1 MRTAAVALLLC
12 ALVASAA
19 AAYTP
24 PPKPPGPS
32 SLVAVGSGGGG
43 GGGGWR
49 SLGAGPAELCLARTL
64 PTGQTFRWRQT
75 GDVQFTGVI
84 GSRLVSLRQLPD
96 DVLYKLHSPAAV
108 SKKARHAADV
118 EELEDGDDG
127 GGATVLRDYFNMG
140 VSLSTLWKGFAA
152 ADARF
157 AELAPHLAGAR
168 MLRQA
173 RLCMVE
179 RLAKF
184 GSYLGTLDGVDF
196 HQFPSIEQL
205 SLLKEDDLRAEGF
218 GYRAKYIVGAANAL
232 TERPGGGEAWL
243 RGLRAASSPAE
254 VVTELC
260 TLPGVGP
267 KVAACVALFSLNQ
280 HRLVPVDTH
289 VWKIAIKYYTP
300 ELVGKTLT
308 PRVHVA
314 VANAFFEVVSS
325 SIICHLKYIY
335 SYTRINFLIAVPDAS
350 IQYQ

>member
-1 MRTAAVALLLC
+1 MLSRQSGS
-12 ALVASAA
+12 SAN
-19 AAYTP
+19 
-24 PPKPPGPS
+24 
-32 SLVAVGSGGGG
+32 
-43 GGGGWR
+43 
-49 SLGAGPAELCLARTL
+49 
-64 PTGQTFRWRQT
+64 RWRQT

-96 DVLYKLHSPAAV
+96 DVLYKLHSTAQVPAAV
-108 SKKARHAADV
+108 SKKSRHAADV
-118 EELEDGDDG
+118 EELKDGDDSG
-127 GGATVLRDYFNMG
+127 GTAALRDYFNMG

-157 AELAPHLAGAR
+157 AELAPHLVGAR

-173 RLCMVE
+173 RLCPDSSKVADIECMVE
-179 RLAKF
+179 RLARF
-184 GSYLGTLDGVDF
+184 GPYLGTLDGVDF
-196 HQFPSIEQL
+196 HQFPSIDQL
-205 SLLKEDDLRAEGF
+205 SHLKEDDLRADGF

-232 TERPGGGEAWL
+232 MERPGGGEAWL

-289 VWKIAIKYYTP
+289 VWKIATKYYTP

-325 SIICHLKYIY
+325 SRHLCSAVYIRV
-335 SYTRINFLIAVPDAS
+335 STS
-350 IQYQ
+350 S